1 MNKQL
6 LTALMV
12 TVLWTM
18 SAAVKAEVA
27 PPPPKPEC
35 KDIVYRKWNDLLFV
49 DNGNEE
55 FTAYQWYE
63 NGNILI
69 DETRQY
75 LFRTGG
81 LPNEYFC
88 RLTTTDGSTIYTC
101 AMTFDEAIP
110 SRTVTSEGGETTSVK
125 MYDPVGRIVSG
136 KLSNGIYIIL
146 EEVGGEKIVRKV
158 AVFE

>member
-1 MNKQL
+1 M
-6 LTALMV
+6 
-12 TVLWTM
+12 TV
-18 SAAVKAEVA
+18 AAG
-27 PPPPKPEC
+27 
-35 KDIVYRKWNDLLFV
+35 DLIYSKWSDLLFI
-49 DNGNEE
+49 DNSGKQ